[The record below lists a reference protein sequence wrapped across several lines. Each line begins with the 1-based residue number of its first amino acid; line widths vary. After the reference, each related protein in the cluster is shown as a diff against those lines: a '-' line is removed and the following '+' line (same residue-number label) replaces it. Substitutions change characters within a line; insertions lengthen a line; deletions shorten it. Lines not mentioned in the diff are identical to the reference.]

1 MKTVKVRQNV
11 VARIKDDLSC
21 VGHWPSNAS
30 PSTSVPIYH
39 VKSPHA
45 FNQIIGYAK
54 FINGGNGTVLYRGQN
69 ENHPNLLPSGARNGN
84 IPVPDSTIIAIRS
97 DKDIAKFF
105 CIDNEEINGWDRYQS
120 IIIESALQHYGAN
133 TYCMDFVDNHW
144 CALWFGLYQFK
155 DGQYTKRT
163 GANENLY
170 VYLYLADTNG
180 PCICGMYIGE
190 DTYTVDLRKALP
202 STFSRPSAQHGWIVR
217 KHNRQKCDYNDQVIC
232 VLEINVDDAAKW
244 LGDGELLSQANFFP
258 TFTLDQGYRT
268 LLSRQIRS
276 GVPSTWKK
284 ILPQKTI
291 CNYHY
296 LDTYYVSDH
305 TANPQPI
312 LPTKSISS
320 LTELYS
326 LLLERGW
333 SKDTCAKNTLWSEEN
348 PVVGQSAV
356 TALLVQKLFG
366 GEILSFPY
374 SNSTHYFNCID
385 GCFFDLTF
393 EELNQTKKKSY
404 PPQKY
409 DNLGASPK
417 RPYKTHG
424 TKLDILINN
433 CGI

>member
-1 MKTVKVRQNV
+1 MLVKMVFLLYSCPRLPAMKLRSQRPRSVW
-11 VARIKDDLSC
+11 ALS
-21 VGHWPSNAS
+21 
-30 PSTSVPIYH
+30 
-39 VKSPHA
+39 
-45 FNQIIGYAK
+45 
-54 FINGGNGTVLYRGQN
+54 
-69 ENHPNLLPSGARNGN
+69 
-84 IPVPDSTIIAIRS
+84 
-97 DKDIAKFF
+97 
-105 CIDNEEINGWDRYQS
+105 
-120 IIIESALQHYGAN
+120 
-133 TYCMDFVDNHW
+133 
-144 CALWFGLYQFK
+144 
-155 DGQYTKRT
+155 
-163 GANENLY
+163 
-170 VYLYLADTNG
+170 
-180 PCICGMYIGE
+180 
-190 DTYTVDLRKALP
+190 
-202 STFSRPSAQHGWIVR
+202 
-217 KHNRQKCDYNDQVIC
+217 
-232 VLEINVDDAAKW
+232 
-244 LGDGELLSQANFFP
+244 
-258 TFTLDQGYRT
+258 
-268 LLSRQIRS
+268 
-276 GVPSTWKK
+276 
-284 ILPQKTI
+284 
-291 CNYHY
+291 
-296 LDTYYVSDH
+296 
-305 TANPQPI
+305 I